1 MHVESPIA
9 SFYIYA
15 LLLRVRAA
23 KEIMKHELS
32 LLILLPPLLFLVAS
46 SLPHLIHGV
55 EFQPTVVAGC
65 NGTIAEC
72 SAATTEL
79 LMDSEIH
86 RRFLQPKNTITYPVL
101 KANNPVCSVVGK
113 PYTTNCIKP
122 RSPNPPNR
130 GCTPIYGCRQP
141 QSSPVSALH

>member
-1 MHVESPIA
+1 
-9 SFYIYA
+9 
-15 LLLRVRAA
+15 
-23 KEIMKHELS
+23 MKHELS

-72 SAATTEL
+72 HAATTEL

-86 RRFLQPKNTITYPVL
+86 RRFLQTKNTITYPALNADKVS
-101 KANNPVCSVVGK
+101 CSGDGK
-113 PYTTNCIKP
+113 PYTPNCIKP
-122 RSPNPPNR
+122 RSPNLPNR
-130 GCTPIYGCRQP
+130 GCNAIYNCRR
-141 QSSPVSALH
+141 QSPPVSALH

>member
-1 MHVESPIA
+1 PNSQ
-9 SFYIYA
+9 
-15 LLLRVRAA
+15 LLHICITLGVRAA

-72 SAATTEL
+72 HAATTEL

-86 RRFLQPKNTITYPVL
+86 RRFLQTTNTITYRVL
-101 KANNPVCSVVGK
+101 NADKLPCSAVGK

-130 GCTPIYGCRQP
+130 GCNPIYGCRQP

>member
-1 MHVESPIA
+1 PNSQ
-9 SFYIYA
+9 
-15 LLLRVRAA
+15 LLHICITLGVRAA

-72 SAATTEL
+72 HVATTEL

-86 RRFLQPKNTITYPVL
+86 RRFLQTTNTITYRVL
-101 KANNPVCSVVGK
+101 NADKLSCSAVGK
-113 PYTTNCIKP
+113 PYSNCIKP

-130 GCTPIYGCRQP
+130 GCNPTYGCRGP
-141 QSSPVSALH
+141 QSSPVSELH